1 MSPFR
6 IAAAA
11 ALLAQIPV
19 LAAAALGHADPATLE
34 AAGRAAMVAA
44 GAAVASPPGWPSL
57 PGLLAGWLAHLVPAV
72 WAVLVPATLA
82 AALAAGI
89 ATQIL
94 QVLGARR
101 PALWGFFVGLS
112 PALLAAP
119 GLGWTLLA
127 GILPMRALACF
138 GRPGAG
144 VLSLYGFSLALA
156 PFLSPA
162 ILPALPLLVAAGWTA
177 THGPMRRET
186 PVATAF
192 LVAFPLLMTIVGIA
206 YTSWAL
212 GGSGTKALARLIPAL
227 PLQAPGLVPAALLAA
242 VCLPL
247 LLWPMRTRYR
257 LSRAAR
263 LAALG
268 LALAAAL
275 GPTLN
280 LADLWMIP
288 ALVLPGALLLAGLS
302 DTPLPVRRAG
312 LVAALAGG
320 LAPALLVPPPAL
332 APLERALA
340 GATPA
345 DAPWRAA
352 IAAAPTLLEPA
363 DAALAA
369 FAPPGR
375 VLAPG
380 SEPFRAAEARRWEA
394 PQAIIRN
401 PRRTASRLGHA
412 NPALAIGAPEGY
424 EIAIDD
430 GRRRLLRRID
440 S

>member
-1 MSPFR
+1 MTPSR

-11 ALLAQIPV
+11 ALLAQIPALV
-19 LAAAALGHADPATLE
+19 AALLGHADPATLE
-34 AAGRAAMVAA
+34 AAGRAAMAAA
-44 GAAVASPPGWPSL
+44 GAAVAPAPGWPSL
-57 PGLLAGWLAHLVPAV
+57 PALLAGWLAHLVPAA
-72 WAVLVPATLA
+72 WAVLVPAALA
-82 AALAAGI
+82 AALAAGV
-89 ATQIL
+89 AAQTL

-101 PALWGFFVGLS
+101 PALWGLLVGLS

-127 GILPMRALACF
+127 GLLPMRALACL

-144 VLSLYGFSLALA
+144 ALSLYGISLALA
-156 PFLSPA
+156 PFLAPA
-162 ILPALPLLVAAGWTA
+162 ILPALPLLAVAGWTA
-177 THGPMRRET
+177 AHGPMRRET

-192 LVAFPLLMTIVGIA
+192 FVAFPLLMAVVGIA
-206 YTSWAL
+206 YAAWAL
-212 GGSGTKALARLIPAL
+212 GGSGAEALARLVPIPPPQAL
-227 PLQAPGLVPAALLAA
+227 GVGPAALLATA
-242 VCLPL
+242 CLPL
-247 LLWPMRTRYR
+247 LLWPIQARSR

-275 GPTLN
+275 GPTLG
-280 LADLWMIP
+280 LADPWAIP
-288 ALVLPGALLLAGLS
+288 ALALPGALLLAGLS

-312 LVAALAGG
+312 LAAALAGG
-320 LAPALLVPPPAL
+320 LAPALLAPPPAL

-375 VLAPG
+375 ILAPG

-394 PQAIIRN
+394 PQAIVRD
-401 PRRTASRLGHA
+401 PRRTVSRLGHA
-412 NPALAIGAPEGY
+412 NPALAIAPPPGY
-424 EIAIDD
+424 ETALDD

-440 S
+440 G